1 MENMDKQEQTA
12 ELVTTTTPV
21 APVVPKKN
29 KIKMFAVTVLAIAI
43 IAVAWY
49 FLYFT
54 KTPEHSLN
62 TVRTAVV
69 NHDVETFKKHVDL
82 DSLLAHGYDDMIAA
96 MIAGD
101 EKLANDN
108 FSRNFVEGLAKL
120 FKGMMVAE
128 GKDSILRYVETG
140 KVERPGE
147 AQGQAQAKTS
157 PAPSVKN
164 MAKQT
169 GLDDASFKGLAYSKQ
184 DGDIANVGIKFLLP
198 KDQQEIVL
206 DVKMRRLKDGNW
218 QIVEISNLKEFILQ
232 VEQNKKNKK

>member
-1 MENMDKQEQTA
+1 MENMDKQEQTT
-12 ELVTTTTPV
+12 ELVTTTTPA
-21 APVVPKKN
+21 APLAPKKN
-29 KIKMFAVTVLAIAI
+29 KTKMFAITVLAIAI

-62 TVRTAVV
+62 TVRTAVA

-82 DSLLAHGYDDMIAA
+82 DSLLSHGYDEMIAA
-96 MIAGD
+96 MIASD

-140 KVERPGE
+140 KVERPGG
-147 AQGQAQAKTS
+147 AQVQAKQS
-157 PAPSVKN
+157 PAPSVKD

-198 KDQQEIVL
+198 KDQQEVVL

-232 VEQNKKNKK
+232 VEQNKKNKKQ